1 MNRQN
6 NNIKT
11 VQEPNKLPNKDKS
24 MTPVKISKFAPE
36 ESYRGFEPSTAK
48 QLAELIQ
55 QSYLQFDIAQL
66 QQLFTDG
73 KIIPEHPTATG
84 IRAWEITGDYEKITK
99 LGSSTTPFGFV
110 TKDGN
115 NIYIVFRG
123 TKKIVEWFKDAN
135 IQLISYRD
143 GTIKN
148 EDNTIEDK
156 KIDINWDI
164 LENPIEFKSNDIS
177 ANIPAKNDFGYV
189 TAGFRGIY
197 VSLRQQMIDALNTIF
212 ETIDVENVSKIYV
225 TGHSLGGALATLAIP
240 DILNNTT
247 FKKDKIQDKITL
259 YTFAS
264 PRCGD
269 STFAENFEKQ
279 GIKHWR
285 IANTEDFVTTL
296 PFPTGNVF
304 KPANPTQ
311 YIDPKTPPE
320 KELGIGGVAGVDLN
334 PNPIYGFFKAI
345 YDRKKRRMPDY
356 VHTGTPI
363 YFTIHDKALERHHNL
378 EEVYM
383 EGISETV
390 LSPKNALEWLKY

>member
-1 MNRQN
+1 M
-6 NNIKT
+6 
-11 VQEPNKLPNKDKS
+11 S
-24 MTPVKISKFAPE
+24 PVKISKFDPE
-36 ESYRGFEPSTAK
+36 KSYKGFDRSTAK
-48 QLAELIQ
+48 KLAELIQ
-55 QSYLQFDIAQL
+55 QSYLQFEIAQL
-66 QQLFTDG
+66 KQLFEDRRT
-73 KIIPEHPTATG
+73 IPEHPTATG
-84 IRAWEITGDYEKITK
+84 VQTWKITENYELITE
-99 LGSSTTPFGFV
+99 LGTSKTPFGFV
-110 TKDGN
+110 ATDREN
-115 NIYIVFRG
+115 NIYVVFRG

-135 IQLISYRD
+135 IQLVSYADRMIVD
-143 GTIKN
+143 EKVDIK
-148 EDNTIEDK
+148 K
-156 KIDINWDI
+156 WQI
-164 LENPIEFKSNDIS
+164 LENNIKFASDDIC
-177 ANIPAKNDFGYV
+177 ANIPNADGFGCV

-212 ETIDVENVSKIYV
+212 NTIDVNNIPQIYV

-240 DILNNTT
+240 DILNNTIFT
-247 FKKDKIQDKITL
+247 KDEIKDKIKDKITL

-269 STFAENFEKQ
+269 STFAGKFEKQ
-279 GIKHWR
+279 GVKHWR

-304 KPANPTQ
+304 KPA
-311 YIDPKTPPE
+311 DPKTLPE
-320 KELGIGGVAGVDLN
+320 EELGLGGVAGVDFN

-383 EGISETV
+383 EGISETA
-390 LSPKNALEWLKY
+390 LPPKDALKSLIYP

>member
-1 MNRQN
+1 
-6 NNIKT
+6 
-11 VQEPNKLPNKDKS
+11 
-24 MTPVKISKFAPE
+24 MTPVKISEFDSKK
-36 ESYRGFEPSTAK
+36 SYEGFNPSIAR

-55 QSYLQFDIAQL
+55 QSYLQFDIAQFE
-66 QQLFTDG
+66 QSFEKG
-73 KIIPEHPTATG
+73 KIIQGYSNAKSIKP
-84 IRAWEITGDYEKITK
+84 WKITGNYQETTE
-99 LGSSTTPFGFV
+99 LGASTTPFGFV
-110 TKDGN
+110 TTDSN
-115 NIYIVFRG
+115 NNVYIVFRG

-135 IQLISYRD
+135 IQLVSYADRMIVD
-143 GTIKN
+143 DTFDIK
-148 EDNTIEDK
+148 K
-156 KIDINWDI
+156 WQI
-164 LENPIEFKSNDIS
+164 LENKIEFASDNIC
-177 ANIPAKNDFGYV
+177 ANIPNADGFGCV

-212 ETIDVENVSKIYV
+212 NTIDVNNIPQIYV
-225 TGHSLGGALATLAIP
+225 TGHSLGGALATLSIP
-240 DILNNTT
+240 DILNNTIFT
-247 FKKDKIQDKITL
+247 KDEIKDKITL

-269 STFAENFEKQ
+269 STFAENFENQ
-279 GIKHWR
+279 GVKHWR
-285 IANTEDFVTTL
+285 IANTEDLVTTL

-304 KPANPTQ
+304 QPAVPMQDIN
-311 YIDPKTPPE
+311 PKTPPE
-320 KELGIGGVAGVDLN
+320 EELGIGGVTGVDLN

-390 LSPKNALEWLKY
+390 LPPKNALEWLKY

>member
-1 MNRQN
+1 MPNQN
-6 NNIKT
+6 KA
-11 VQEPNKLPNKDKS
+11 
-24 MTPVKISKFAPE
+24 MTPLKISEFNLN
-36 ESYRGFEPSTAK
+36 SYQGYEKLIAS

-55 QSYLQFDIAQL
+55 QSYLQFDISQFE
-66 QQLFTDG
+66 QLFRDG
-73 KIIPEHPTATG
+73 RTIPKYPTATG
-84 IRAWEITGDYEKITK
+84 IQPWDITGNYTRLAN
-99 LGSSTTPFGFV
+99 LGTSKTPFGFV
-110 TKDGN
+110 AKDDN

-135 IQLISYRD
+135 IQLVSYAD
-143 GTIKN
+143 GTSI
-148 EDNTIEDK
+148 
-156 KIDINWDI
+156 INNQQVDMTKWQI
-164 LENPIEFKSNDIS
+164 LENPIDFASTDIS
-177 ANIPAKNDFGYV
+177 ANIPNVNNFGYI

-197 VSLRQQMIDALNTIF
+197 VSLREQMINALNTIG
-212 ETIDVENVSKIYV
+212 VSSVSQIYV

-240 DILNNTT
+240 DILANSE
-247 FKKDKIQDKITL
+247 FRKDKITL

-269 STFAENFEKQ
+269 STFADNFEKQ
-279 GIKHWR
+279 GVKHWR

-304 KPANPTQ
+304 KPA
-311 YIDPKTPPE
+311 DPKTLPE
-320 KELGIGGVAGVDLN
+320 EELGLGGVAGVDFN

-383 EGISETV
+383 EGISET
-390 LSPKNALEWLKY
+390 ALPSKDALKSLIQPGGN

>member
-1 MNRQN
+1 MPNQN
-6 NNIKT
+6 KA
-11 VQEPNKLPNKDKS
+11 
-24 MTPVKISKFAPE
+24 MTPLKISKFDPT
-36 ESYRGFEPSTAK
+36 SYDKFDSKIAS

-55 QSYLQFDIAQL
+55 QSYLQFDIAEL
-66 QQLFTDG
+66 EQLFRDG
-73 KIIPEHPTATG
+73 IPISKRPTATS
-84 IRAWEITGDYEKITK
+84 IRPWKIEGNYEAIAT
-99 LGSSTTPFGFV
+99 LGTSKTPFGFV

-123 TKKIVEWFKDAN
+123 TKKIAEWFKDAN
-135 IQLISYRD
+135 IQLVSYAD
-143 GTIKN
+143 GTSI
-148 EDNTIEDK
+148 
-156 KIDINWDI
+156 INNQQVDMTKWQI
-164 LENPIEFKSNDIS
+164 LENPIDFASTDIS
-177 ANIPAKNDFGYV
+177 ANIPNVNNFGYI

-197 VSLRQQMIDALNTIF
+197 VSLREQMINALNTIG
-212 ETIDVENVSKIYV
+212 VSSVSQIYV

-240 DILNNTT
+240 DILANSE
-247 FKKDKIQDKITL
+247 FKKDKITL

-269 STFAENFEKQ
+269 SNFAEKFEKQ
-279 GIKHWR
+279 GVKHWR

-304 KPANPTQ
+304 KPADPTKD
-311 YIDPKTPPE
+311 IDPETLPE
-320 KELGIGGVAGVDLN
+320 KELGIGGVTGVDLN

-378 EEVYM
+378 EKVYM
-383 EGISETV
+383 EGISETA
-390 LSPKNALEWLKY
+390 LPPKNALDWLKQ